1 MSILSRFAHI
11 LSANINSLLDKA
23 EDPSKMINQYLI
35 DARKDLAEVKEE
47 TASVMADEV
56 KAKRVLDANR
66 AEIEKYTSLAKKAL
80 EAGNEGDARTFIAK
94 KQSLENTGAG
104 LEVAY
109 ATAHENALK
118 MRQLHDKL
126 VSDISQLEA
135 KKSSIEA
142 KVSIAKT
149 QEKLNKFTNTGDK
162 FNETMAAFERM
173 EDKADKMLDV
183 ANAKSELDAQPIDDA
198 KALEEKYKA
207 GETASVEDELA
218 ELKKAMGLEE

>member
-1 MSILSRFAHI
+1 MSILSRFADI

>member
-1 MSILSRFAHI
+1 MSILSRFTDI
-11 LSANINSLLDKA
+11 LSANINALLDKA
-23 EDPSKMINQYLI
+23 EDPAKMINQYLI
-35 DARKDLAEVKEE
+35 DARKDLAQVKEE
-47 TASVMADEV
+47 TANVMADEV
-56 KAKRVLDANR
+56 KAKRVLDANKD
-66 AEIEKYTSLAKKAL
+66 EIAKYTNLAKKAL

-94 KQSLENTGAG
+94 KQSLENAGSG

-149 QEKLNKFTNTGDK
+149 QEKLNKFSNTSDK
-162 FNETMAAFERM
+162 FNDTMAAFERM
-173 EDKADKMLDV
+173 EEKADKMLDV
-183 ANAKSELDAQPIDDA
+183 ANAKAELDAQPIDDA

-218 ELKKAMGLEE
+218 ELKKAMGIEE

>member
-1 MSILSRFAHI
+1 MSILSRFSDI
-11 LSANINSLLDKA
+11 LSANINALLDKA
-23 EDPSKMINQYLI
+23 EDPAKMINQYLI
-35 DARKDLAEVKEE
+35 NARKDLAEVKEE
-47 TASVMADEV
+47 TANVMAEEA

-66 AEIEKYTSLAKKAL
+66 EEIAKYAGLARKAL

-94 KQSLENTGAG
+94 KQSLENSGAG

-135 KKSSIEA
+135 KKAGIEA

-149 QEKLNKFTNTGDK
+149 QEKINKFSDTSDK
-162 FNETMAAFERM
+162 FNDTMAAFERM
-173 EDKADKMLDV
+173 EEKADKMLDV
-183 ANAKSELDAQPIDDA
+183 ANAKAELDAKPIDDA

-218 ELKKAMGLEE
+218 DLKKAMGIEE

>member
-1 MSILSRFAHI
+1 MSILSRFADI

-66 AEIEKYTSLAKKAL
+66 AEIEKYTSLAKKGL

-94 KQSLENTGAG
+94 KQSLENAGAG

>member
-1 MSILSRFAHI
+1 MSILSRFSDI
-11 LSANINSLLDKA
+11 LSANINALLDKA
-23 EDPSKMINQYLI
+23 EDPAKMINQYLI
-35 DARKDLAEVKEE
+35 NARKDLAEVKEE
-47 TASVMADEV
+47 TANVMAEETR
-56 KAKRVLDANR
+56 AKRVLDANKD
-66 AEIEKYTSLAKKAL
+66 EIAKYTSLAKKAL
-80 EAGNEGDARTFIAK
+80 EAGNEGDARTFVAK
-94 KQSLENTGAG
+94 KQGLENNGAS

-135 KKSSIEA
+135 KKAGIEA

-149 QEKLNKFTNTGDK
+149 QEKISKFSDTSDK
-162 FNETMAAFERM
+162 FSDTMAAFDRM
-173 EDKADKMLDV
+173 EEKADKMLDV
-183 ANAKSELDAQPIDDA
+183 ANAKAELDAKPIDEA

-218 ELKKAMGLEE
+218 EMKKSLGLE